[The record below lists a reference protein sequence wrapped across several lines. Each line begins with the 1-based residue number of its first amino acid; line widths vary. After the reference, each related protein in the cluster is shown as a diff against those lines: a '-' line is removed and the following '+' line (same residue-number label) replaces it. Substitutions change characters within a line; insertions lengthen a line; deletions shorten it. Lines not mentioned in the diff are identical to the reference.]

1 MSKTAST
8 LSSTAESAG
17 SKESFSYKALIPSQV
32 ALALAEDLNAFD
44 EEMTAAENNA
54 AQNDITA
61 QLIPAERMA
70 TGRVITREDAV
81 ICGME
86 WVVETCKQV
95 DPAIQLDL
103 KVKDGD
109 KVNAND
115 TLFEFSGP
123 ARAILTAERTALNFL
138 QTLSATATSTA
149 QYVGEVRAL
158 DSTTNILDTRK
169 TIPGLRF
176 AQKYAV
182 TCGGGQNHRIGLFD
196 AYLIKENHIQAAGG
210 ITQAISK
217 AKELNPGKPIEVE
230 VESLDELQQAID
242 AGANIVMLDNF
253 TVDQTQQAVELANGR
268 VKLEASGNM
277 DGDKFKAYAKL
288 NVDYISIGGLTK
300 HIQAIDLS
308 MRFDD

>member
-1 MSKTAST
+1 M
-8 LSSTAESAG
+8 
-17 SKESFSYKALIPSQV
+17 YQALIPAQVSQ
-32 ALALAEDLNAFD
+32 ALAEDLNHLGPDA
-44 EEMTAAENNA
+44 
-54 AQNDITA
+54 DITA

-70 TGRVITREDAV
+70 TGRVITRQAAV
-81 ICGME
+81 VCGLE

-95 DPAIQLDL
+95 DSSITVELC
-103 KVKDGD
+103 VKDGD
-109 KVNAND
+109 QVDAND
-115 TLFEFSGP
+115 TLFTFNGP

-149 QYVGEVRAL
+149 QYVSEVRAL
-158 DSTTNILDTRK
+158 GSSTNILDTRK

-210 ITQAISK
+210 IVQAVTK
-217 AKELNPGKPIEVE
+217 AQQLNPGKSIEVE
-230 VESLDELQQAID
+230 VESLEELQQAMD
-242 AGANIVMLDNF
+242 AGADIVMLDNF
-253 TVDQTQQAVELANGR
+253 SVDQTQQAVTLAAGR

-300 HIQAIDLS
+300 HIDAIDLS
-308 MRFDD
+308 MRFDQ